1 MRTVAATL
9 TLGLAASPSI
19 YYRDM
24 GASLKNLTQHEMW
37 VALEAGSGI
46 TSEHDYDPNSY
57 CAGFNGCWKCN
68 LTDNATAPRGAEP
81 CPGPGAW
88 WNVT

>member
-1 MRTVAATL
+1 
-9 TLGLAASPSI
+9 
-19 YYRDM
+19 M

-68 LTDNATAPRGAEP
+68 LADNATAPRGAEP

-88 WNVT
+88 WNVTGKIVILSRFARCPSR